1 MKVNIELDESE
12 IGLLLMLLQVE
23 QETFAK
29 YKLKMK
35 DEINKQAYIEK
46 LKSIEE
52 KLSEA
57 EEDEKD
63 IALFEAR
70 KDEAE
75 MSEKE
80 MDTYL
85 KSLRI
90 DV

>member
-1 MKVNIELDESE
+1 MGTVISGARIPEVLQKNLKDFCQGH
-12 IGLLLMLLQVE
+12 GLKISYFVSK
-23 QETFAK
+23 A
-29 YKLKMK
+29 
-35 DEINKQAYIEK
+35 
-46 LKSIEE
+46 IEE
-52 KLSEA
+52 KLREA
-57 EEDEKD
+57 KENEKD

-75 MSEKE
+75 ISEKE